1 MSAAD
6 VSERHELRTMSGGQK
21 TSGTRWLGAQRAD
34 YAMAAPGFL
43 LGKARNARRLAAVAA
58 AAVAL
63 SGASLAALP
72 AAQAAAGTVA
82 HGTAVRAHSPV
93 GATPARV
100 ITCKIAVTLRFP
112 HPLTATGRLRCS
124 GQVRRIT
131 IDVQIFRN
139 SRLVRSRAFTR
150 SFVRSVAGTIS
161 AHCRSASYQAK
172 VFGKVRLK
180 SGRVLFGH
188 ARRTRQVRVS
198 C

>member
-43 LGKARNARRLAAVAA
+43 LGQARNARRLAAVAA

-72 AAQAAAGTVA
+72 AAQAAGTGA
-82 HGTAVRAHSPV
+82 HGMAVRAHSPV
-93 GATPARV
+93 GAAPARV
-100 ITCKIAVTLRFP
+100 ITCKIAVILRFP

-161 AHCRSASYQAK
+161 ARCRSASYQAK

-188 ARRTRQVRVS
+188 ARTRQVRVS